1 MADASGTESQ
11 RILRNSGTVTF
22 FTLLSRILG
31 AARDLVIAHF
41 FGAGGL
47 TDAFIQAF
55 TIPNV
60 FRRLTAEGALTLAFL
75 PIYTEIREKRGLDAA
90 RNFASKTLG
99 LVLLGTLG
107 ITVLGMVFA
116 PQLVYLFAAGF
127 ADDPEQF
134 GLTIELTR
142 WMFPYLMLVSVVA
155 WAMGVLNAER
165 RFATPAAAPIS
176 LNLAI
181 IASALVVA
189 PLLDQ
194 PIFALA
200 YGVLAGGIAQVLLQ
214 QPALR
219 GAGQPFAP
227 RPFGKDPDIQRL
239 LRLLG
244 PSLFGVA
251 VYQINL
257 IILRNLASFL
267 PSGQVT
273 HYYNASRLAELTL
286 GVFAFAVANAS
297 FPELSK
303 HTAQADWEQARKT
316 LRFSAATTGLIIWP
330 AALGLVTAAEPIISM
345 LYRHGAYTLE
355 DVRSTTHAL
364 QAFALGLPAVA
375 LVRLQTSACYALQD
389 TKTPVR
395 IAALGLVITAGL
407 GWYLSQTLEVTGL
420 ALGLS
425 AGTWVQAIL
434 LAFGLRRHS
443 RLQGALPGLDFL
455 RQFIAALLMGL
466 LTAWISFQWDWT
478 SGSLIAANWGVF
490 LGILFGAALAYFT
503 LVLLLRDPHA
513 HSLLRLSFR
522 RFSSEK
528 NA

>member
-22 FTLLSRILG
+22 FTLFSRVLG

-47 TDAFIQAF
+47 TDAFVQAF

-60 FRRLTAEGALTLAFL
+60 FRRLTAEGSLTLVFL
-75 PIYTEIREKRGLDAA
+75 PLYTKIREKRGLDAA
-90 RNFASKTLG
+90 RCFASQTLG
-99 LVLLGTLG
+99 LVLVGTLG
-107 ITVLGMVFA
+107 ITALGMTFA

-134 GLTIELTR
+134 GLTVELTR

-165 RFATPAAAPIS
+165 RFATPAAAPML
-176 LNLAI
+176 LNVAV
-181 IASALVVA
+181 IASALAVA
-189 PLLDQ
+189 PLLEQ

-200 YGVLAGGIAQVLLQ
+200 YGVLAGGIAQVFLQ
-214 QPALR
+214 LPALR
-219 GAGQPFAP
+219 GAGQPFVP
-227 RPFGKDPDIQRL
+227 RSFGRNPDIQRL
-239 LRLLG
+239 LWLLG

-257 IILRNLASFL
+257 IVLRNLASFL

-286 GVFAFAVANAS
+286 GVFAFAIANAS

-330 AALGLVTAAEPIISM
+330 AALGLAAAAEPIVSM

-355 DVRSTTHAL
+355 DVQGTAQTL

-375 LVRLQTSACYALQD
+375 LVRLLTSACYALQD

-407 GWYLSQTLEVTGL
+407 GWRWSQTLEVTGL

-434 LAFGLRRHS
+434 LSFGLRRH
-443 RLQGALPGLDFL
+443 LQFQGSLPWLDFL
-455 RQFIAALLMGL
+455 RQFSAALSMGL
-466 LTAWISFQWDWT
+466 LTAWVSLQWDWT
-478 SGSLIAANWGVF
+478 SGPMIVVNWAAF
-490 LGILFGAALAYFT
+490 LGILLGAALLYLA

-513 HSLLRLSFR
+513 RSLLRLAFR
-522 RFSSEK
+522 RSFSEK

>member
-1 MADASGTESQ
+1 MADAPGTESQ

-22 FTLLSRILG
+22 FTFLSRLLG

-60 FRRLTAEGALTLAFL
+60 FRRLTAEGSLTLAFL
-75 PIYTEIREKRGLDAA
+75 PLYTEIREKRGRPAA
-90 RNFASKTLG
+90 RIFASQTLG
-99 LVLLGTLG
+99 LVLVVTLA
-107 ITVLGMVFA
+107 ITALGMVFA

-134 GLTIELTR
+134 GLTVELTR

-155 WAMGVLNAER
+155 WAMGVLNAEQ
-165 RFATPAAAPIS
+165 RFAAPAAAPIL
-176 LNLAI
+176 LNVAI
-181 IASALVVA
+181 VASALAVA
-189 PLLDQ
+189 PMLEQ

-200 YGVLAGGIAQVLLQ
+200 YGVLAGGFAQVLLQ
-214 QPALR
+214 LPALC
-219 GAGQPFAP
+219 GAGQPLAP
-227 RPFGKDPDIQRL
+227 QSFGKAPDLQRL

-257 IILRNLASFL
+257 IVLRNLASFL

-273 HYYNASRLAELTL
+273 HYYNASRLTELTL
-286 GVFAFAVANAS
+286 GVFAFAIANAS
-297 FPELSK
+297 LPELSK

-330 AALGLVTAAEPIISM
+330 AALGLAAAAEPIISM
-345 LYRHGAYTLE
+345 LYRHGSYTLE
-355 DVRSTTHAL
+355 DVRSTTQAL

-395 IAALGLVITAGL
+395 IAAFGLALTAGL
-407 GWYLSQTLEVTGL
+407 GWHWSQTLEVTGL

-425 AGTWVQAIL
+425 AGTWVQAVL

-443 RLQGALPGLDFL
+443 RLQGALPWLDFL
-455 RQFIAALLMGL
+455 RQLAAALAMGL
-466 LTAWISFQWDWT
+466 LTAYVSLQWDWN
-478 SGSLIAANWGVF
+478 SGPANATNWAVF
-490 LGILFGAALAYFT
+490 LGLLLGAALFYFAAV
-503 LVLLLRDPHA
+503 LVLRDPHA
-513 HSLLRLSFR
+513 HSLLRLALQKVRPS
-522 RFSSEK
+522 
-528 NA
+528 